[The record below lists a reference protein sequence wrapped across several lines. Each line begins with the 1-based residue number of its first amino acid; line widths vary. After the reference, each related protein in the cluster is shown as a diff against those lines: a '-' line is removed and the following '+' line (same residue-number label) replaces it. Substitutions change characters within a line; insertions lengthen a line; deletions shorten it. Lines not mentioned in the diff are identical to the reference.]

1 MTTPPARLLDALFCP
16 RRIAL
21 VGASDREGT
30 LGALLGRNLASFP
43 GEVVAVRSGQ
53 SLRDVPGPID
63 LAVVAVPAAAVP
75 AVAADAAGAGVAAM
89 VVLSGGFAET
99 GPDGVALQAALVAAA
114 AGGGAAGVEA
124 SGGGVVGGGVVG
136 GHRVRVVGPNCF
148 GVQNCDLPLNASI
161 ASGLPAGG
169 GGISFVSQSGA
180 YGMAIYDL
188 AHDDHVRFAKICAP
202 GNTSDV
208 SVTELLDALAG
219 DPASRTL
226 CFLLESLPD
235 GRAFVERAGL
245 VTPDKP
251 VVVLKTGRSAAGA
264 RAAAS
269 HTAALASR
277 EAVWRGAFRQA
288 GVVEVASGQELLDAA
303 RAIDGQPL
311 PRGDR
316 VAVIT
321 NSGGTGVEL
330 ADLLGD
336 CGLVVP
342 ELSPRLQE
350 QVRALLPAY
359 ASPANPVDVTPA
371 WSLFATVYPAL
382 IDLLAR
388 SGEVDAVVP
397 VLLQR
402 SATDP
407 ATVQGVQAAVE
418 RLRADGV
425 DVPVYIC
432 WVAPRSARPLADA
445 LQAAGVPVLEWP
457 ARAARAVG
465 MAREAARARD
475 RARASRQAAD
485 AAAIAATRAGEAAGQ
500 APTGQISTGE
510 TSDVSAR
517 ELPTPAADDS
527 VAVADLLRRN
537 GIGVVEATE
546 CHTPDEAVQAA
557 LTGPGFPVVV
567 KVARSAHR
575 SDTGGVRLGLRDAEA
590 VQTAAADLLRGT
602 DAVLVSP
609 QRSGVE
615 VAVGALRDPSFGA
628 VVMVGLGGIWVE
640 VLDDVA
646 FALAPLTR
654 AQARDLLLG
663 LRGAALLTGGRGTEP
678 VDLDSLADVVVR
690 AGDLLLARP
699 ELRDLDL
706 NPVLASR
713 GGAVAVDW
721 KITIDPNATV

>member
-1 MTTPPARLLDALFCP
+1 MPDAAAGVPLLDALFAP
-16 RRIAL
+16 RRVAL
-21 VGASDREGT
+21 VGASDRAGT

-53 SLRDVPGPID
+53 SLRDVEGPVD

-75 AVAADAAGAGVAAM
+75 AVAADAAAAGVAAM

-99 GPDGVALQAALVAAA
+99 GPDGAALQAALVAAA
-114 AGGGAAGVEA
+114 AGGAD
-124 SGGGVVGGGVVG
+124 GG
-136 GHRVRVVGPNCF
+136 RPVRVVGPNCF

-208 SVTELLDALAG
+208 SVTELLDALAD
-219 DPASRTL
+219 DPATRTL

-235 GRAFVERAGL
+235 GRAFVERARA
-245 VTPDKP
+245 VTADKP

-288 GVVEVASGQELLDAA
+288 GVVEVTSGQELLDVA
-303 RAIDGQPL
+303 RALDGQPL

-316 VAVIT
+316 VAIVT

-330 ADLLGD
+330 ADLLAD
-336 CGLVVP
+336 EGLVVP
-342 ELSPRLQE
+342 ELSPALQE
-350 QVRALLPAY
+350 QVRALLPPY

-382 IDLLAR
+382 VDLLAR

-407 ATVQGVQAAVE
+407 DCVEGVRAAVE

-425 DVPVYIC
+425 DVPVYVC
-432 WVAPRSARPLADA
+432 WVAPRSARPHADL
-445 LQAAGVPVLEWP
+445 LQAAGVPVLDWP
-457 ARAARAVG
+457 ARTARAVG
-465 MAREAARARD
+465 RAR
-475 RARASRQAAD
+475 
-485 AAAIAATRAGEAAGQ
+485 
-500 APTGQISTGE
+500 
-510 TSDVSAR
+510 
-517 ELPTPAADDS
+517 
-527 VAVADLLRRN
+527 
-537 GIGVVEATE
+537 
-546 CHTPDEAVQAA
+546 
-557 LTGPGFPVVV
+557 
-567 KVARSAHR
+567 
-575 SDTGGVRLGLRDAEA
+575 
-590 VQTAAADLLRGT
+590 
-602 DAVLVSP
+602 
-609 QRSGVE
+609 
-615 VAVGALRDPSFGA
+615 
-628 VVMVGLGGIWVE
+628 
-640 VLDDVA
+640 
-646 FALAPLTR
+646 
-654 AQARDLLLG
+654 
-663 LRGAALLTGGRGTEP
+663 
-678 VDLDSLADVVVR
+678 
-690 AGDLLLARP
+690 
-699 ELRDLDL
+699 
-706 NPVLASR
+706 
-713 GGAVAVDW
+713 
-721 KITIDPNATV
+721 